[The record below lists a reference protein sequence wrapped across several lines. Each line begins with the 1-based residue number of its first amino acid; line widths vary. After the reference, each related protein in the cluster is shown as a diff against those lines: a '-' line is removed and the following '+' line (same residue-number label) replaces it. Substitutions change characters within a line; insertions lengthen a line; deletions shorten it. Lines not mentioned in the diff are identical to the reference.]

1 MENKK
6 RIYLILLA
14 TMTSGLLGSVSS
26 PAQALG
32 IPIPESESNLFILDV
47 SGSVNSV
54 ELWKNLKISIV
65 SKLQQP
71 FGSPILK
78 DGKPTYPAD
87 ISVTAVSKNS
97 ANSPIFTIV
106 GKGDSKEIWGAVDL
120 AFPRS
125 NKSRWEKFDL
135 GLFGDKGVWI
145 DLIKIFEEPKLVPPS
160 SKSCINSALKKL
172 NKGDPFLQRASENQ
186 KTNILGV
193 MCEKFL
199 KIAKNLQ
206 SADDYFSKPVC
217 KKKEICSDITGAIYR
232 STSLAEDLARTADK
246 SKPALCIAIASD
258 MLHYSKGMPKGSNL
272 NSEKVAETAKTLE
285 NAKEKGSAAAE
296 SVGIKFPTR
305 ITTRVV
311 MVGIGSGPNP
321 IALERNSF
329 LLAYWEGFWTSAGV
343 KVSDQAK
350 SLNQA
355 CS

>member
-1 MENKK
+1 MANKQK
-6 RIYLILLA
+6 INLILLA
-14 TMTSGLLGSVSS
+14 AITSGLLSSGSA

-32 IPIPESESNLFILDV
+32 IPIPETESNLFILDV

-65 SKLQQP
+65 SKLRQP
-71 FGSPILK
+71 FGSPIIK
-78 DGKPTYPAD
+78 DGKPSYPAD

-106 GKGDSKEIWGAVDL
+106 DKRDSKEIWGAVDL

-135 GLFGDKGVWI
+135 GLFGEKGVWI

-160 SKSCINSALKKL
+160 SVSCMNSALLKL
-172 NKGDPFLQRASENQ
+172 NEGDPFFQRASESQ
-186 KTNILGV
+186 KRKILGA

-199 KIAKNLQ
+199 KIVRNLQ
-206 SADDYFSKPVC
+206 SADEYFSKPIC

-232 STSLAEDLARTADK
+232 STSLAEDLANTADK

-258 MLHYSKGMPKGSNL
+258 MLHYSKGMPKASNL
-272 NSEKVAETAKTLE
+272 NSKNVAETATTLKKAQE
-285 NAKEKGSAAAE
+285 IGSTAAE
-296 SVGIKFPTR
+296 SVGIKFPTS

-311 MVGIGSGPNP
+311 MVGIGSGPKP
-321 IALERNSF
+321 IALDRNSF

-343 KVSDQAK
+343 KISNQAK

>member
-1 MENKK
+1 M
-6 RIYLILLA
+6 ILLA
-14 TMTSGLLGSVSS
+14 AMTSGLLGSVSS

-106 GKGDSKEIWGAVDL
+106 DKRDSKEIWGAVDL

-145 DLIKIFEEPKLVPPS
+145 DLIKIFEEPKLIFHHLTQDHRNRLLLIGLRFTVCQHLLQMAVL
-160 SKSCINSALKKL
+160 SCPA
-172 NKGDPFLQRASENQ
+172 
-186 KTNILGV
+186 NIMPARG
-193 MCEKFL
+193 
-199 KIAKNLQ
+199 Q
-206 SADDYFSKPVC
+206 SY
-217 KKKEICSDITGAIYR
+217 
-232 STSLAEDLARTADK
+232 
-246 SKPALCIAIASD
+246 
-258 MLHYSKGMPKGSNL
+258 
-272 NSEKVAETAKTLE
+272 
-285 NAKEKGSAAAE
+285 
-296 SVGIKFPTR
+296 
-305 ITTRVV
+305 
-311 MVGIGSGPNP
+311 
-321 IALERNSF
+321 
-329 LLAYWEGFWTSAGV
+329 
-343 KVSDQAK
+343 
-350 SLNQA
+350 
-355 CS
+355 